1 MDSPT
6 PSHKVAIIKNIYFYA
21 VSLVALLMVVFSFA
35 DVVNIALRTYIFTK
49 ADQNYY
55 GGYYPPCP
63 VPATPDAPSSTG
75 GKGEPGCVNKD
86 EQMRIEKDNA
96 AAQKQR
102 DLVRDISLILVGVP
116 LFLYHWHIIRKRD
129 M

>member
-1 MDSPT
+1 MDTPA

-35 DVVNIALRTYIFTK
+35 DVVNIALRTYVFTK

-55 GGYYPPCP
+55 GGYYPACP
-63 VPATPDAPSSTG
+63 VSVTPDAASSTG

-86 EQMRIEKDNA
+86 EQQRIEKDNA